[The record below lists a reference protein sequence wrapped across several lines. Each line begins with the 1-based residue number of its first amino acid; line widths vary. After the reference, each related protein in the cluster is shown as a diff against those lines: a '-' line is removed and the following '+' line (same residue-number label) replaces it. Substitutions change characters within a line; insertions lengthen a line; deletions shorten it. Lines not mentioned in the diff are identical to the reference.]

1 VLAAVLAPA
10 EVVVEPRLCRT
21 SDVGHFRDFAPKF
34 DLRLKRV
41 RVAAL
46 ASADLVLDLF
56 GRKIQPEKNV
66 LDCEEFHSDM
76 FLPIYLL

>member
-1 VLAAVLAPA
+1 
-10 EVVVEPRLCRT
+10 
-21 SDVGHFRDFAPKF
+21 
-34 DLRLKRV
+34 LKRV